1 MPKYESRPTI
11 CETHMVS
18 LFTLDNGRGSTDWIR
33 KAIEI
38 PPRPYDWTHFTQMS
52 TEHRAIIN
60 LAHVKSECKCQEM
73 CYTLGMDFPILDLV
87 DDDLATDWL
96 LKYFHPH
103 GLKCPHCGAG
113 VMEARPFRQTATSQL
128 TVHRCLQ
135 CQGIYN
141 LYSSTVFQQKQ
152 LRPAQAVLLLRGVC
166 KGESSAQIAREIG
179 LTRQTVLSMR
189 RKLQANA
196 QAISPQSPLTDAQTE
211 TDEMFQN
218 AGEKK

>member
-1 MPKYESRPTI
+1 MSAHAKKCAI
-11 CETHMVS
+11 
-18 LFTLDNGRGSTDWIR
+18 LLAWI
-33 KAIEI
+33 
-38 PPRPYDWTHFTQMS
+38 
-52 TEHRAIIN
+52 
-60 LAHVKSECKCQEM
+60 
-73 CYTLGMDFPILDLV
+73 FPILDLV
-87 DDDLATDWL
+87 DDELATDWL
-96 LKYFHPH
+96 IKHFHPH

-141 LYSSTVFQQKQ
+141 LYSSTIFQQKQ

-179 LTRQTVLSMR
+179 LTRQTVLSIR

-196 QAISPQSPLTDAQTE
+196 QAISPQTPLTDAQTE

-218 AGEKK
+218 AGEKKVRYISIPQTRPVGEPTSEEDTVTTPMTARQS

>member
-1 MPKYESRPTI
+1 
-11 CETHMVS
+11 
-18 LFTLDNGRGSTDWIR
+18 
-33 KAIEI
+33 
-38 PPRPYDWTHFTQMS
+38 
-52 TEHRAIIN
+52 
-60 LAHVKSECKCQEM
+60 
-73 CYTLGMDFPILDLV
+73 MDFPILDLV
-87 DDDLATDWL
+87 DDELATDWL
-96 LKYFHPH
+96 LNHFHPH

-113 VMEARPFRQTATSQL
+113 VMQARPFRQTATSQL

-179 LTRQTVLSMR
+179 LTRQTVLSIR

-196 QAISPQSPLTDAQTE
+196 QAIRPQTPLNRCPNRNRRDVPKRGGKKVRYISIPQTHPV
-211 TDEMFQN
+211 
-218 AGEKK
+218 GEPTSEEDTVTTPMTARQL